1 MGALGR
7 LVMLMMPITPRF
19 VIGWVAKRY
28 VAGPDLESALQ
39 VMRSMKSQGAC
50 FTLDVLGEEITN
62 LEEANFFVNEYHR
75 ALDAIIAEGIDAN
88 ISIKPTAFGLLID
101 ENQALED
108 IEKITRIAS
117 NNNIFV
123 RLDMEDNRVT
133 QSTIDIVIEMHNR
146 GLTNIGTVLQ
156 SRLFRTGD
164 DISSL
169 SSKLGGYS
177 DVRICKG
184 IYLESEDIAHTK
196 YHDIVI
202 ATNNAIDDLLDAG
215 AYTAIASHDIP
226 VIDHSIA
233 ALEDRGMG
241 PTTDDP
247 RGNAGPVR
255 NGKGLGY
262 EFQFLLG
269 VRGNIRRKLA
279 KEGHRTRIY
288 IPYGSRWYEYSM
300 RRLRENPDV
309 AWHVAKSIIMPWTN
323 RR

>member
-19 VIGWVAKRY
+19 VVGWVAKRY

-39 VMRSMKSQGAC
+39 VMRSMKPQGAC
-50 FTLDVLGEEITN
+50 FTLDVLGEEITS
-62 LEEANFFVNEYHR
+62 LEEANFFVNEYNR
-75 ALDAIIAEGIDAN
+75 ALDAIIAEDMDAN
-88 ISIKPTAFGLLID
+88 ISLKPTAFGLLID
-101 ENQALED
+101 EKQALEN

-156 SRLFRTGD
+156 SRLFRTGE
-164 DISSL
+164 DITSL
-169 SSKLGGYS
+169 SSKLGGNS

-184 IYLESEDIAHTK
+184 IYLEPEDIAHTK
-196 YHDIVI
+196 YHDIVL
-202 ATNNAIDDLLDAG
+202 ATNKAIEDLLDAG

-241 PTTDDP
+241 PKIDDP

-255 NGKGLGY
+255 SGKGPGY

-279 KEGHRTRIY
+279 KEGHLTRVY
-288 IPYGSRWYEYSM
+288 IPYGLS
-300 RRLRENPDV
+300 LI
-309 AWHVAKSIIMPWTN
+309 HI
-323 RR
+323 

>member
-19 VIGWVAKRY
+19 VVGWVAKRY

-39 VMRSMKSQGAC
+39 VMRSMKPQGAC
-50 FTLDVLGEEITN
+50 FTLDVLGEEITS
-62 LEEANFFVNEYHR
+62 LEEANFFVNEYNR
-75 ALDAIIAEGIDAN
+75 ALDAIIAEDMDAN
-88 ISIKPTAFGLLID
+88 ISLKPTAFGLLID
-101 ENQALED
+101 EKQALEN

-156 SRLFRTGD
+156 SRLFRTGE
-164 DISSL
+164 DITSL
-169 SSKLGGYS
+169 SSKLGGNS

-184 IYLESEDIAHTK
+184 IYLEPEDIAHTK
-196 YHDIVI
+196 YHDIVL
-202 ATNNAIDDLLDAG
+202 ATNKAIEDLLDAG

-226 VIDHSIA
+226 VIDHSLA

-241 PTTDDP
+241 PKIDDP

-255 NGKGLGY
+255 SGKGLGY

-279 KEGHRTRIY
+279 KEGHLTRVY

>member
-1 MGALGR
+1 MGR
-7 LVMLMMPITPRF
+7 LIMMMMPVTPKF
-19 VIGWVAKRY
+19 IVGWVAKRY
-28 VAGPDLESALQ
+28 VAGTDLESAMR
-39 VMRSMKSQGAC
+39 VMRSMKSQDAC

-62 LEEANFFVNEYHR
+62 LEEADFFVDEYHR
-75 ALDAIIAEGIDAN
+75 ALNAIVAEEMDAN
-88 ISIKPTAFGLLID
+88 ISVKPTAVGLLID
-101 ENQALED
+101 EKKALEN
-108 IEKITRIAS
+108 IENITSVAAK
-117 NNNIFV
+117 NNIFV
-123 RLDMEDNRVT
+123 RLDMEDHRVT
-133 QSTIDIVIEMHNR
+133 QSTIDIVTEMHDR

-156 SRLFRTGD
+156 SRLFRTSD

-169 SSKLGGYS
+169 ASKLNGNS

-184 IYLESEDIAHTK
+184 IYLESENIAHTN
-196 YHDIVI
+196 YHDIVL

-226 VIDHSIA
+226 VIEHTLV
-233 ALEDRGMG
+233 ALGNRGMG
-241 PTTDDP
+241 PNIDDP
-247 RGNAGPVR
+247 RANAGPVR
-255 NGKGLGY
+255 AGKGPGY

-269 VRGNIRRKLA
+269 VRGNIRRNLA
-279 KEGHRTRIY
+279 KEGHRTRVY

>member
-19 VIGWVAKRY
+19 VVGWVAKRY

-50 FTLDVLGEEITN
+50 FTLDVLGEEITS

-75 ALDAIIAEGIDAN
+75 ALDAIITEDMDAN
-88 ISIKPTAFGLLID
+88 ISLKPTAFGLLID
-101 ENQALED
+101 EKQALEN

-156 SRLFRTGD
+156 SRLFRTGE
-164 DISSL
+164 DITSL

-184 IYLESEDIAHTK
+184 IYLEPEDIAHTK
-196 YHDIVI
+196 YHDIVL
-202 ATNNAIDDLLDAG
+202 ATNKAIDDLLDAG

-233 ALEDRGMG
+233 ALENRGMG
-241 PTTDDP
+241 PSMDDP

-255 NGKGLGY
+255 SGKGPGY

-269 VRGNIRRKLA
+269 VRGNIRRQLA
-279 KEGHRTRIY
+279 KEGHRTRVY

-309 AWHVAKSIIMPWTN
+309 AWHVAKSIILPWTN

>member
-19 VIGWVAKRY
+19 VVGWVAKRY

-50 FTLDVLGEEITN
+50 FTLDVLGEEITS

-75 ALDAIIAEGIDAN
+75 ALDAIIAEDMDAN
-88 ISIKPTAFGLLID
+88 ISLKPTAFGLLID
-101 ENQALED
+101 EKQALEN

-156 SRLFRTGD
+156 SRLFRTGE
-164 DISSL
+164 DITSL

-184 IYLESEDIAHTK
+184 IYLEPEDIAHTK
-196 YHDIVI
+196 YHDIVL
-202 ATNNAIDDLLDAG
+202 ATNKAIDDLLDAG

-233 ALEDRGMG
+233 ALENRGMG
-241 PTTDDP
+241 PSMDDP

-255 NGKGLGY
+255 SGKGPGY

-269 VRGNIRRKLA
+269 VRGNIRRQLA
-279 KEGHRTRIY
+279 KEGHRTRVY

-309 AWHVAKSIIMPWTN
+309 AWHVAKSIILPWTN

>member
-19 VIGWVAKRY
+19 VVGWVAKRY

-39 VMRSMKSQGAC
+39 VMRSMKPQGAC
-50 FTLDVLGEEITN
+50 FTLDVLGEEITS
-62 LEEANFFVNEYHR
+62 LEEANFFVNEYNR
-75 ALDAIIAEGIDAN
+75 ALDAIIAEDMDAN
-88 ISIKPTAFGLLID
+88 ISLKPTAFGLLID
-101 ENQALED
+101 EKQALEN

-156 SRLFRTGD
+156 SRLFRTGE
-164 DISSL
+164 DITSL
-169 SSKLGGYS
+169 SSKLGGNS

-184 IYLESEDIAHTK
+184 IYLEPEDIAHTK
-196 YHDIVI
+196 YHDIVL
-202 ATNNAIDDLLDAG
+202 ATNKAIEDLLDAG

-241 PTTDDP
+241 PKIDDP

-255 NGKGLGY
+255 SGKGPGY

-279 KEGHRTRIY
+279 KEGHRTRVY
-288 IPYGSRWYEYSM
+288 IPYGSRWYEYSI

>member
-1 MGALGR
+1 MGVLGR

-19 VIGWVAKRY
+19 VVGWVAKRY
-28 VAGPDLESALQ
+28 VAGSDLDSAVR
-39 VMRSMKSQGAC
+39 VMHSMNSQGAC

-62 LEEANFFVNEYHR
+62 LEEADFFVSEYHR
-75 ALDAIIAEGIDAN
+75 ALDAIIAEGVDAN
-88 ISIKPTAFGLLID
+88 ISLKPTAFGLLID
-101 ENQALED
+101 EKIAIEN

-117 NNNIFV
+117 ENDIFV

-133 QSTIDIVIEMHNR
+133 QSTIDIVTEMHNR
-146 GLTNIGTVLQ
+146 GLSNIGTVLQ
-156 SRLFRTGD
+156 SRLFRTTE
-164 DISSL
+164 DISLL
-169 SSKLGGYS
+169 SSKLGGNS

-184 IYLESEDIAHTK
+184 IYLESEKIAQTK
-196 YHDIVI
+196 YHDIVL
-202 ATNNAIDDLLDAG
+202 ATNKAIEELLDAG

-226 VIDHSIA
+226 VIEHSLV
-233 ALEDRGMG
+233 ALGNRGMG
-241 PTTDDP
+241 PNIDDP
-247 RGNAGPVR
+247 RANAGPVR
-255 NGKGLGY
+255 AGKGPGY

-269 VRGNIRRKLA
+269 VRGNIRRNLA
-279 KEGHRTRIY
+279 KEGHRTRVY